1 MPKYALIAVGYRR
14 PAGLKRL
21 LESLR
26 RADCA
31 GARVTLIVS
40 VDGGGDP
47 AVGAVARE
55 FDWPHGEKRLC
66 LREARLG
73 LRAHLLSL
81 GDWLAEF
88 DAAAVFEDDVIAM
101 PGFYRFMAQ
110 AVPRYA
116 GDSRIA
122 GISLY
127 SPRWNGQAFHD
138 FTPAPSAHDA
148 YFMRQAQ
155 SWGQIWMRRA
165 WTEFR
170 AWYDA
175 HAEDDLSGMLL
186 PDFVKRW
193 PDTSWLKYHTAYC
206 AACEKDFVY
215 PYASLTS
222 CFAEAGTHSP
232 FRHSLHHPPL
242 WEAVPDALRLPDPSE
257 GVRYDA
263 FFERRGLARALNLP
277 EDELCV
283 SLYGTKPLA
292 MRSGGPG
299 RGEAERFRY
308 LLTTERLPFA
318 ALRGFAL
325 ELRPHEQNVLQEN
338 PGADILLYDLAR
350 PAPPPSG
357 DAELLRFRYHERI
370 GLQNRRMLGALLEN
384 LRGRLRGR

>member
-14 PAGLKRL
+14 PAGLTRL

-26 RADCA
+26 RADYE
-31 GARVTLIVS
+31 GDRVTLIVS
-40 VDGGGDP
+40 IDGGGDP
-47 AVGAVARE
+47 EVSAAARN

-66 LREARLG
+66 LRTERLG
-73 LRAHLLSL
+73 LRAHLLSC
-81 GDWLAEF
+81 GDWLGEF
-88 DAAAVFEDDVIAM
+88 DAVAVFEDDVIAM
-101 PGFYRFMAQ
+101 PGFYHFMRQ

-116 GDSRIA
+116 GDPRVA

-155 SWGQIWMRRA
+155 SWGQVWTRRA
-165 WTEFR
+165 WSEFR
-170 AWYDA
+170 SWYGA
-175 HAEDDLSGMLL
+175 HAEDGLSDMPL
-186 PDFVKRW
+186 PDFIRRW

-232 FRHSLHHPPL
+232 FRHDLHHPPL
-242 WEAVPDALRLPDPSE
+242 WEAVPDELRLPDPSQ
-257 GVRYDA
+257 GVHYDA
-263 FFERRGLARALNLP
+263 FFERMGLAQALHLS
-277 EDELCV
+277 EAELCV

-292 MRSGGPG
+292 ANRTLQ
-299 RGEAERFRY
+299 AEGAVRY

-318 ALRGFAL
+318 VLRGFAL
-325 ELRPHEQNVLQEN
+325 ELRPHEQNVLQDH
-338 PGADILLYDLAR
+338 PGSDILLYDLAR
-350 PAPPPSG
+350 PAPPPPG
-357 DAELLRFRYHERI
+357 RAELLRFRYHERV
-370 GLQNRRMLGALLEN
+370 GLQNRRMLGVLLEN
-384 LRGRLRGR
+384 LRRGR